1 MNVALVG
8 STGFVGSHI
17 LTTLLSQPSI
27 SAIHAY
33 SRKPLD
39 VSDPS
44 SKLHPIPEPDSSKW
58 PSLYPT
64 NTTLFF
70 SALGTT
76 RLAAGGLANQRKI
89 DVDLNLSLARAAA
102 ASSSTSTY
110 VLISS
115 SGANASSMVAYSRMK
130 GETDDAVS
138 EMEGF
143 AHVVI
148 LRPGLIAGNR
158 KESRPAEMMARKV
171 AAGLGRIHTGWLKDG
186 WAQDA
191 EVIARAAVRVGEM
204 CVRGEK
210 PEGVGKVWVLG
221 GADIVRLGRTEW
233 RE

>member
-27 SAIHAY
+27 STVHAF
-33 SRKPLD
+33 SRKPLSA
-39 VSDPS
+39 SDPS

-58 PSLYPT
+58 PSLYPAS
-64 NTTLFF
+64 TTLFL

-76 RLAAGGLANQRKI
+76 RAAAGGFANQRKI
-89 DVDLNLSLARAAA
+89 DHDLNVSLAHA
-102 ASSSTSTY
+102 ASTSGGVSTY

-115 SGANASSMVAYSRMK
+115 SGASASSPIGYARMK
-130 GETDDAVS
+130 GETEVAVS
-138 EMEGF
+138 ELGF
-143 AHVVI
+143 EHVVI
-148 LRPGLIAGNR
+148 LRPGLIAGER
-158 KESRPAEMMARKV
+158 KESRPAEMVVRKV
-171 AAGLGRIHTGWLKDG
+171 AAGLGRIHAALKDG

-191 EVIARAAVRVGEM
+191 EVIARAAVRAGEM

-221 GADIVRLGRTEW
+221 QADIVRLGRTEW
-233 RE
+233 KE